1 MKRTPSLALV
11 LLMLAATLL
20 VGQLIKA
27 PCSAGGWSDGR
38 QYKRLCY
45 TDIVPLYGTEHLD
58 GDRLPY
64 LDECPS
70 EQGACDEY
78 PVLTMYAMRATA
90 SVGPSGLQGF
100 YFNNVMM
107 LTLCALLITVMLWL
121 LVGPRAL
128 YFALAPTLA
137 VYSFINWDLIAVAL
151 ATGATFAFLRKRPV
165 LAGVLLGL
173 GASAK
178 FYPALLVIPFAL
190 ELVRR
195 SQKKRAAGL
204 ALAATGAWLAT
215 NLPFMIAAPNSWF
228 EFFRFNSA
236 RPPDWDSMWFVG
248 CNFNAGGYECLS
260 SSVPIVNAISTLT
273 FIALVAFVWWL
284 KVKRQPD
291 FPRWSFGLALL
302 ILFLLSNKVYSPQ
315 FSLWLLPWFALVLP
329 DIRLFAAFQVTDIAV
344 FVTRFLFFAD
354 LTGMDGGVPFWI
366 FQTMVLLRAVVL
378 LGCVGA
384 WVVRRSED
392 IPSKA
397 PVEPSPDPAAE
408 WAAA

>member
-1 MKRTPSLALV
+1 MKKTPSLALV
-11 LLMLAATLL
+11 LLMLAGTLL
-20 VGQLIKA
+20 IGQLIKA
-27 PCSAGGWSDGR
+27 PCSGGGWGDGR

-45 TDIVPLYGTEHLD
+45 TDIVPLYGTEHLE

-64 LDECPS
+64 LDSCP
-70 EQGACDEY
+70 EGPGACDEY
-78 PVLTMYAMRATA
+78 PVLTMYSMRAAA
-90 SVGPSGLQGF
+90 SIGSSGLEGF
-100 YFNNVMM
+100 YFSNVMM
-107 LTLCALLITVMLWL
+107 LAACAVLITIMLWL
-121 LVGPRAL
+121 LVGARAM

-137 VYSFINWDLIAVAL
+137 VYSFINWDLIAVAF

-178 FYPALLVIPFAL
+178 LYPALLLVPFAL
-190 ELVRR
+190 ELIRR
-195 SQKKRAAGL
+195 GEKKRAWGL
-204 ALAATGAWLAT
+204 GGAAVGAWLVT
-215 NLPFMIAAPNSWF
+215 NLPFAIAAREGWY

-248 CNFNAGGYECLS
+248 CNFNSGGYECLS
-260 SSVPIVNAISTLT
+260 SSVPIVNAVSLIT
-273 FIALVAFVWWL
+273 FVALSAFVWWL
-284 KVKRQPD
+284 KVKKQPD
-291 FPRWSFGLALL
+291 FPRWTFGLALL

-315 FSLWLLPWFALVLP
+315 YSLWLLPWFALVLP

-354 LTGMDGGVPFWI
+354 LTGMEGGLPFWV
-366 FQTMVLLRAVVL
+366 FQTAILLRAVVL

-392 IPSKA
+392 VPDDQPSL
-397 PVEPSPDPAAE
+397 DPATSKD
-408 WAAA
+408 WVAA